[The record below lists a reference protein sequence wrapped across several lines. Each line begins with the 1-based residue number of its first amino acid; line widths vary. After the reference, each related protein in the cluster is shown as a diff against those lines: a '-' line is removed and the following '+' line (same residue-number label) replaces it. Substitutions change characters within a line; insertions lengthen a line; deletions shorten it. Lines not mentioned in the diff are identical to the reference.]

1 MADPDLFDYGL
12 ESLPGIQASETL
24 YSWCARFHR
33 LSGYS
38 RARSTSQLL
47 FDHPSM
53 GLHHD
58 FPGRIDYLNAVTR
71 EMFGMA
77 EDIVLCRTQFG
88 LFAPFLSQEIG
99 SNLIEAMRT
108 GSGSIVR
115 RRLGIFRSGFGIA
128 TPLKACRQCLDEDR
142 ATTPTSWWRM
152 EHQWLPTWIC
162 LRHGEVLMKVPSHC
176 YAPHP
181 RDWHLPDEFSPNA
194 WQLARLTR
202 TQFERLAEIARWTA
216 WIVTSGIDQ
225 FDTELLRYAYHL
237 RAKELGWVAFDGS
250 LRFHL
255 MRDAFRRKF
264 CEVERLDEMEF
275 LRKTVGVN
283 GGFLGYLLR
292 EHPGARHPQKQIYLM
307 AFLFDEPGQML
318 EIYENVKTVSAA
330 DGPEGLN
337 RLLTD
342 TRVQLTEM
350 VASEGISVNSA
361 SLRLGVPP
369 AMAIRHLKSAG
380 VEYDRRPRVLTPEL
394 QDRLKAMLITG
405 KSRDEIA
412 SALGIRKAFIKDYLA
427 ERPELRHTWIQA
439 HLTSRKASY
448 RTHFLRVLEEHPG
461 VPIKRIRRING
472 NGFEWLYRN
481 DLEWLKTHLPEIWR
495 RP

>member
-1 MADPDLFDYGL
+1 MSDLDLFDYGL
-12 ESLPGIQASETL
+12 DSLPGIQASETL

-38 RARSTSQLL
+38 RPRSTSQLL
-47 FDHPSM
+47 FGHPSI

-58 FPGRIDYLNAVTR
+58 FPGRLDHLNAVTR
-71 EMFGMA
+71 EMLGTA
-77 EDIVLCRTQFG
+77 GDIIVCRTQFG
-88 LFAPFLSQEIG
+88 LFASFLSEDLG
-99 SNLIEAMRT
+99 SSLIEVMRI
-108 GSGSIVR
+108 GSGSIAR
-115 RRLGIFRSGFGIA
+115 KRLGIFRSGLGTA
-128 TPLKACRQCLDEDR
+128 TPLKACRQCVDEDR

-162 LRHGEVLMKVPSHC
+162 LRHGEALMKAPSHC

-181 RDWHLPDEFSPNA
+181 RDWHLPDEFSPDV
-194 WQLARLTR
+194 WQYARYTR
-202 TQFERLAEIARWTA
+202 TQFDRLEEVARWAA
-216 WIVTSGIDQ
+216 WIVTKGTYR

-255 MRDAFRRKF
+255 LRDAFRRKYK
-264 CEVERLDEMEF
+264 EVEHLDEMEF
-275 LRKTVGVN
+275 LRSTVGVN
-283 GGFLGYLLR
+283 GGFLGHLLR
-292 EHPGARHPQKQIYLM
+292 EHPGARHPQKQIFLM

-318 EIYENVKTVSAA
+318 KIYENVKSVSTA
-330 DGPEGLN
+330 DGLEGLKN
-337 RLLTD
+337 LLTD
-342 TRVQLTEM
+342 TRVRLTEM
-350 VASEGISVNSA
+350 VASEGKSVNSA
-361 SLRLGVPP
+361 SLKLGVSPS
-369 AMAIRHLKSAG
+369 MAIRHLRLTG

-427 ERPELRHTWIQA
+427 ERPELIHAWIQA

-448 RTHFLRVLEEHPG
+448 RAHFLRVLEEHPG

-481 DLEWLKTHLPEIWR
+481 DLEWLKTHLPGIWR